1 MLLPIINESMYN
13 KANAKQIKEYELG
26 DELTNGRG
34 PYIAI
39 RHDGDIV
46 ISCYKDSRLSNMGNT
61 VKISVRTNSDEIP
74 RVWTMNPLFN
84 DSLRDDEEI
93 MALFEYVIRSVSRMS
108 PKRVNQWC
116 RSEGFN

>member
-1 MLLPIINESMYN
+1 MYK
-13 KANAKQIKEYELG
+13 KANKEQIKDYELG
-26 DELTNGRG
+26 DKLDNGHG

-46 ISCYKDSRLSNMGNT
+46 VSCYKDSRLSNMGNT
-61 VKISVRTNSDEIP
+61 VKVEVTTDPDEAP

-93 MALFEYVIRSVSRMS
+93 MALFEYVIRSISRMN